1 MLPFWLIGG
10 ILLIS
15 LGLIGEYIGKIY
27 KEVKRRP
34 LYLIEQELDSAASG
48 IIKAKAAAK
57 NNAQDE
63 AEKGS
68 HSAL

>member
-27 KEVKRRP
+27 KEVKRRS
-34 LYLIEQELDSAASG
+34 LYLIEQELGSAANG
-48 IIKAKAAAK
+48 IMKAKAATK